1 MLTRMSAPSIGTVTI
16 LLMAVALGVLA
27 ASCGGGEDSTPVTV
41 TPTTAADAFATT
53 ATAPTT
59 TQFSYTTTTAVVYAT
74 TTAPPTTMAPP
85 TMAPPTTT
93 TAAASGVRTVTVEA
107 GDSLS
112 KIAKAH
118 GMTVERLAALNAICD
133 INQLFVGQ
141 VLLLGEEQP
150 EADPDAAPTGVSV
163 TVQAGDS
170 VSKIAKR
177 YDTTVD
183 AILADNDISDPNLIF
198 VGQTLVITTAAE
210 PAAPMADPCVDG

>member
-1 MLTRMSAPSIGTVTI
+1 MLTRMSAPSIGIATV

-53 ATAPTT
+53 VPMATT
-59 TQFSYTTTTAVVYAT
+59 TQASYSTTTTTAAYAT
-74 TTAPPTTMAPP
+74 TTAPPTTTVPP
-85 TMAPPTTT
+85 ATTT

-150 EADPDAAPTGVSV
+150 EADPEAAPTGVSV

>member
-1 MLTRMSAPSIGTVTI
+1 MLTRMSAPSIGIATV

-27 ASCGGGEDSTPVTV
+27 AACGGGEDSTPVTV
-41 TPTTAADAFATT
+41 TPTTAADAFA
-53 ATAPTT
+53 ATVPMATT
-59 TQFSYTTTTAVVYAT
+59 TQASYSTTTTAVAYAT
-74 TTAPPTTMAPP
+74 TTAPPTTTVPP
-85 TMAPPTTT
+85 ATTT

>member
-53 ATAPTT
+53 VPMATT
-59 TQFSYTTTTAVVYAT
+59 TQASYSTTTTAVTYAT
-74 TTAPPTTMAPP
+74 TTAPPTTTVPP
-85 TMAPPTTT
+85 ATTT

-183 AILADNDISDPNLIF
+183 AILAGNNISDPNLIF

>member
-1 MLTRMSAPSIGTVTI
+1 MLTRMSAPSIGTATV

-53 ATAPTT
+53 VPMATT
-59 TQFSYTTTTAVVYAT
+59 TQASYSTTTTAAAYAT
-74 TTAPPTTMAPP
+74 TTAPPTTTVPP
-85 TMAPPTTT
+85 ATTT

>member
-1 MLTRMSAPSIGTVTI
+1 MLTRMSAPSIGIATV

-74 TTAPPTTMAPP
+74 TTAPPPTTVPP
-85 TMAPPTTT
+85 ATTT

-183 AILADNDISDPNLIF
+183 AILAGNDISDPNLIF

>member
-41 TPTTAADAFATT
+41 TPTTGVDAFATT
-53 ATAPTT
+53 VPMATT
-59 TQFSYTTTTAVVYAT
+59 TQASYSTTTTAVAYAT
-74 TTAPPTTMAPP
+74 TTAPPTTTVPP
-85 TMAPPTTT
+85 ATTT

>member
-1 MLTRMSAPSIGTVTI
+1 MLTRMSAPSIGTATI

-53 ATAPTT
+53 VPMATT
-59 TQFSYTTTTAVVYAT
+59 TQASYSTTTTAVTYAT
-74 TTAPPTTMAPP
+74 TTAPPTTTVPP
-85 TMAPPTTT
+85 ATTT

>member
-1 MLTRMSAPSIGTVTI
+1 MLTRMSAPSIGTATV
-16 LLMAVALGVLA
+16 LLMAVALGILA

-53 ATAPTT
+53 VPMATT
-59 TQFSYTTTTAVVYAT
+59 TQASYSTTTTTAAYAT
-74 TTAPPTTMAPP
+74 TTAPPTTTVPP
-85 TMAPPTTT
+85 ATTT

-183 AILADNDISDPNLIF
+183 AILVGNNISDPNLIF
-198 VGQTLVITTAAE
+198 VGQTLVITTVAE

>member
-1 MLTRMSAPSIGTVTI
+1 
-16 LLMAVALGVLA
+16 MAVALGVLA

-53 ATAPTT
+53 VPMATT
-59 TQFSYTTTTAVVYAT
+59 TQASYSTTTTAVAYAT
-74 TTAPPTTMAPP
+74 TTAPPTTTVPP
-85 TMAPPTTT
+85 ATTT

>member
-1 MLTRMSAPSIGTVTI
+1 MLTRMSAPSIGIATV

-53 ATAPTT
+53 IPMATT
-59 TQFSYTTTTAVVYAT
+59 TQASYSTTTTAVAYAT
-74 TTAPPTTMAPP
+74 TTAPPTTTVPP
-85 TMAPPTTT
+85 ATTT

>member
-1 MLTRMSAPSIGTVTI
+1 
-16 LLMAVALGVLA
+16 
-27 ASCGGGEDSTPVTV
+27 
-41 TPTTAADAFATT
+41 
-53 ATAPTT
+53 
-59 TQFSYTTTTAVVYAT
+59 
-74 TTAPPTTMAPP
+74 
-85 TMAPPTTT
+85 MAPPTTT

-150 EADPDAAPTGVSV
+150 EADPDAAPTEVSV

-183 AILADNDISDPNLIF
+183 AILAGNNISDPNLIF

-210 PAAPMADPCVDG
+210 PAAPMADPSADG

>member
-1 MLTRMSAPSIGTVTI
+1 MLTRMSAPSIGTATA

-53 ATAPTT
+53 VPMATT
-59 TQFSYTTTTAVVYAT
+59 TQASYSTTTTAAAYAT
-74 TTAPPTTMAPP
+74 TTAPPTTTVPP
-85 TMAPPTTT
+85 ATTT

>member
-1 MLTRMSAPSIGTVTI
+1 MLTRMSAPSIGIATV

-53 ATAPTT
+53 VPMATT
-59 TQFSYTTTTAVVYAT
+59 TQASYSTTTTAVAYAT
-74 TTAPPTTMAPP
+74 TTAPPTTTVPP
-85 TMAPPTTT
+85 ATTT

-183 AILADNDISDPNLIF
+183 AILAGNDISDPNLIF
-198 VGQTLVITTAAE
+198 VGQTLIITTAAE

>member
-1 MLTRMSAPSIGTVTI
+1 MLTRMSAPSIGTATI

-74 TTAPPTTMAPP
+74 TTAPPT

-150 EADPDAAPTGVSV
+150 EADPDAAPTEVSV

-183 AILADNDISDPNLIF
+183 AILADNNISDPNLIF